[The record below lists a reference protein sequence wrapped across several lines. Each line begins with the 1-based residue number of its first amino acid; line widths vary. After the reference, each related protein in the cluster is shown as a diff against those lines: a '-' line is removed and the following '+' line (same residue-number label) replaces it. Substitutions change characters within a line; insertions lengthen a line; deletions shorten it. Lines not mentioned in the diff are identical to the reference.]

1 MQRRP
6 FVPAVTCLLVLLS
19 GIETSSA
26 SPDKS
31 GIVEGGTLSASEAAR
46 QHFAVDERPISS
58 GPSTVVVPT
67 GISTDEGL
75 LQRAVGWSQT
85 YDIDQLYRSM
95 QGPRSD
101 LVVSLATSD
110 EPELLW
116 IKGVHAVLVDEL
128 GEPISQEFMCHVVG
142 SIEEME
148 ERNAALGLPTTQSNG
163 LPRESRFATLS
174 QGVYHKQY
182 PPGFGLP
189 ILSTHLLKFTS
200 QVLNMNA
207 PEADVRVRHRIVIQY
222 IRDADLKQPIRAITS
237 SFANVMMLVEGDEG
251 SGYFGIRQPDEAT
264 HGASCSVGQKAD
276 SDLGLMNDGHR
287 KFTPH
292 WILPPGETNNETL
305 ATELMDIRY
314 DTTIHSI
321 DVHLHPFAKWV
332 ELRDLTSGTSV
343 FRSQARQVDEGI
355 GLASVQTFRSEQGI
369 PIFRDNQYAIVSAYD
384 NTSGDA
390 QDAMAAMY
398 FGLYDKEFDSSVVND
413 SQARAARA
421 ASYREQNVA
430 TLLQTV
436 REDPEDPVA
445 HGLLALAL
453 FRQSELTRAA
463 HHLRT
468 AIRLNPNEASYRQA
482 LARVEQAMGLQS
494 ND

>member
-6 FVPAVTCLLVLLS
+6 FVPAVACFLLLL
-19 GIETSSA
+19 GEVATSPA
-26 SPDKS
+26 SPDTS
-31 GIVEGGTLSASEAAR
+31 GVVEGGVLAAGELAR
-46 QHFAVDERPISS
+46 RHYAIAERPVSS
-58 GPSTVVVPT
+58 GPSTVVLPVGIPT
-67 GISTDEGL
+67 EEGL
-75 LQRAVGWSQT
+75 LQRAVSWSQT
-85 YDIDQLYRSM
+85 YDIDRLYSSM

-101 LVVSLATSD
+101 LTVSLATSK

-116 IKGVHAVLVDEL
+116 IKGVHAVVVDEL

-142 SIEEME
+142 SIEEIE

-174 QGVYHKQY
+174 QGIYHKQY
-182 PPGFGLP
+182 PQGFGLP
-189 ILSTHLLKFTS
+189 ILSTHVLKFTS

-207 PEADVRVRHRIVIQY
+207 PDAQLHLRHRIVVQY
-222 IRDADLKQPIRAITS
+222 IRDADLKQPMRAITS
-237 SFANVMMLVEGDEG
+237 SFANVMMLVEGEEG

-276 SDLGLMNDGHR
+276 SELGLMNDGHR

-292 WILPPGETNNETL
+292 WILPPGEANNETL
-305 ATELMDIRY
+305 ATELMDLRY

-343 FRSQARQVDEGI
+343 FRSKARQVDQGI
-355 GLASVQTFRSEQGI
+355 GLAYVQTFRSAEGI
-369 PIFRDNQYAIVSAYD
+369 PVFRDNQYAIVSAYD
-384 NTSGDA
+384 NTSGRA

-398 FGLYDKEFDSSVVND
+398 FGLYDKEFDPSLMSD
-413 SQARAARA
+413 PQARAAREA
-421 ASYREQNVA
+421 DYRQQNLA
-430 TLLQTV
+430 TLLQAI
-436 REDPEDPVA
+436 RQDPEDPVS

-453 FRQSELTRAA
+453 FRQNELTRAA

-468 AIRLNPNEASYRQA
+468 AIRLNPDETSYRSA

-494 ND
+494 DN